1 MCWCD
6 TFWRKISDLNLSLH
20 IYPTQTCFA
29 PVYSYLKHARPITTN
44 LSSPLIWF
52 CCLTWAQSGSAPLK
66 RKPAMCEKKTSY
78 LVYRVFALHSEH
90 CWCGAKSPRQCCRYH
105 RTPGAI
111 PVERHSCVMMQN
123 QNQNQNGKTWSEHCN
138 TIWCMHPLL
147 QLKYLHGSRT
157 ECSEL
162 CSRGEMDT
170 LCLNREGDVIPK
182 TAENLKR
189 SQCTCGQSC
198 N

>member
-111 PVERHSCVMMQN
+111 PVERHSCVMMQMRESEW
-123 QNQNQNGKTWSEHCN
+123 QNMEWALQHYLMHASPPATEIFTWFSDRVFRAVQQRGNGHVVLKQRG
-138 TIWCMHPLL
+138 WCH
-147 QLKYLHGSRT
+147 S
-157 ECSEL
+157 
-162 CSRGEMDT
+162 
-170 LCLNREGDVIPK
+170 
-182 TAENLKR
+182 
-189 SQCTCGQSC
+189 
-198 N
+198 